1 MEGSRSPLNGPVQSF
16 QDLEL
21 LIVSGYTVYTR
32 GKAESSS
39 GGYPRAPT
47 RESSNRERER
57 EGGRKRERERE
68 IEARSTCRS
77 GALP

>member
-47 RESSNRERER
+47 RESSNRERQR
-57 EGGRKRERERE
+57 EGAKEGGSERER
-68 IEARSTCRS
+68 
-77 GALP
+77 

>member
-47 RESSNRERER
+47 RESSNRERQR
-57 EGGRKRERERE
+57 EGGKEGGSERER
-68 IEARSTCRS
+68 
-77 GALP
+77 

>member
-39 GGYPRAPT
+39 GYPRAPT

-57 EGGRKRERERE
+57 EGGSESERER
-68 IEARSTCRS
+68 
-77 GALP
+77 

>member
-1 MEGSRSPLNGPVQSF
+1 MEGSRSPLNAPVQSF

-21 LIVSGYTVYTR
+21 LIVSGYTQCIHGER
-32 GKAESSS
+32 RS
-39 GGYPRAPT
+39 GYPRAPT
-47 RESSNRERER
+47 RESSNRERESGR
-57 EGGRKRERERE
+57 EGGRERE